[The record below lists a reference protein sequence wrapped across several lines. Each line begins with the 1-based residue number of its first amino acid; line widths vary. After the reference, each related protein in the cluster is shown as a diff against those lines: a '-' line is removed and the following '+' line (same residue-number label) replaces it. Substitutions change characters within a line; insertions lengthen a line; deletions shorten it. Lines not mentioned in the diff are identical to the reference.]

1 MVATMTIF
9 LYGPP
14 GSGKSTAG
22 RLLAKSLGLPFY
34 DLDQE
39 IETRNRKSIPEIFDS
54 QGESGFRAAERIEI
68 QRLAGLGES
77 VVALGGG
84 ALLDGKT
91 RAIAEDAGPVL
102 CLSASFQTLI
112 ERLAVDKIQPGVLYR
127 RPLLAG
133 DPTRRLD
140 DLLARRADHYS
151 SFNLRLDT
159 TGLSPTE
166 TAWQAQIRL
175 GRFLVRGI
183 GAGYKV
189 LVRPGSL
196 DDLGEKLRE
205 LGLNGPLAV
214 VSDENVAALYA
225 GRVSRS
231 LAASGYSSQLVVLP
245 AGEQHKTVATLG
257 RLWEAFLSAGLER
270 GSTVV
275 ALGGG
280 VVSDLAG
287 FAAAT
292 FLRGLRWVIVPTS
305 LLGMVDASLGGKTGA
320 DLPQGKNLVGAF
332 HAPAL
337 VLVDPRVLD
346 TLPQVEMRCGLAEAI
361 KHAVIADPALF
372 ETCLRTWPALFCTD
386 GNARVDYDELV
397 RRSMAVKIRVIQQDP
412 LEKGLRAVLNFGHT
426 IGHAVEAASGLQV
439 RHGEAVS
446 IGIVAETRLA
456 EQIGL
461 AEKGLADKI
470 GNLLNSVGLPIEI
483 PRALERQALIS
494 AIGVDKKRQDGK
506 VRFSLPVRIG
516 EVKYG
521 VEIEEAVLCDLFSS
535 CTGPI

>member
-1 MVATMTIF
+1 MTIF

-22 RLLAKSLGLPFY
+22 GLLAESLGLPFY
-34 DLDQE
+34 DLDHE
-39 IETRNRKSIPEIFDS
+39 IETYNGKSIPEIFDS

-68 QRLAGLGES
+68 RRVANLGES

-84 ALLDGKT
+84 ALLDDST
-91 RAIAEDAGPVL
+91 RTIAEDAGPVL
-102 CLSASFQTLI
+102 CLSASLQTLI
-112 ERLAVDKIQPGVLYR
+112 ERLAGDETQPGVLYR
-127 RPLLAG
+127 RPLLAS

-140 DLLARRADHYS
+140 ELLTRRAAHYS
-151 SFNLRLDT
+151 SFDLQLDT
-159 TGLSPTE
+159 TGLSPME
-166 TAWQAQIRL
+166 TSWQAQIRL
-175 GRFLVRGI
+175 GRFLVRGT
-183 GAGYKV
+183 GTGCKV
-189 LVRPGSL
+189 LVRPGSI
-196 DDLGEKLRE
+196 DDLGEELKE
-205 LGLNGPLAV
+205 LGLKGPLAV

-231 LAASGYSSQLVVLP
+231 LTASGYSSQLVVLP
-245 AGEQHKTVATLG
+245 AGEQHKTVASLG

-292 FLRGLRWVIVPTS
+292 FLRGLCWAVVPTS
-305 LLGMVDASLGGKTGA
+305 LLGMVDASLGGKTAA
-320 DLPQGKNLVGAF
+320 DLPQGKNLVGVF
-332 HAPAL
+332 HAPCL
-337 VLVDPRVLD
+337 VLADPQLLD
-346 TLPQVEMRCGLAEAI
+346 TLPQVEMRCGLAEVI
-361 KHAVIADPALF
+361 KHIVIADAALF
-372 ETCLRTWPALFCTD
+372 ESCMRSWPTVFCSD
-386 GNARVDYDELV
+386 DARVNYDEIV
-397 RRSMAVKIRVIQQDP
+397 RRSMAVKIRVIQADP
-412 LEKGLRAVLNFGHT
+412 LEKGQRAVLNFGHT
-426 IGHAVEAASGLQV
+426 IGHAVEAASGLQI

-456 EQIGL
+456 ERIGL

-470 GNLLNSVGLPIEI
+470 GNLLNAVGLPIEI
-483 PRALERQALIS
+483 PRSLERQALI
-494 AIGVDKKRQDGK
+494 AGIGVDKKRQGGK

-516 EVKYG
+516 EVNYG

>member
-1 MVATMTIF
+1 MTIF

-14 GSGKSTAG
+14 GSGKSAAG
-22 RLLAKSLGLPFY
+22 RLLAESLGLPFY
-34 DLDQE
+34 DLDHE
-39 IETRNRKSIPEIFDS
+39 IETHNRKSIPEIFDS
-54 QGESGFRAAERIEI
+54 QGESGFRTAERIEI
-68 QRLAGLGES
+68 QRVASLGDS

-84 ALLDGKT
+84 ALLDGTT
-91 RAIAEDAGPVL
+91 RTIAEDAGPVL
-102 CLSASFQTLI
+102 CLSASVQTLT
-112 ERLAVDKIQPGVLYR
+112 ERLAGDKIQ
-127 RPLLAG
+127 RPLLAD
-133 DPTRRLD
+133 DPTRRLNE
-140 DLLARRADHYS
+140 LLTRRAAHYS
-151 SFNLRLDT
+151 SFHLRLDT
-159 TGLSPTE
+159 TGLSPME

-189 LVRPGSL
+189 LVRPGSV
-196 DDLGEKLRE
+196 DDLGEKLQE
-205 LGLNGPLAV
+205 LGLKGPLAV

-245 AGEQHKTVATLG
+245 TGEQHKTVATLG
-257 RLWEAFLSAGLER
+257 RLWEAFLAAGLER

-292 FLRGLRWVIVPTS
+292 FLRGLCWVIVPTS

-320 DLPQGKNLVGAF
+320 DLPQGKNLVGVF
-332 HAPAL
+332 HAPTL
-337 VLVDPRVLD
+337 VLADPQLLD

-361 KHAVIADPALF
+361 KHAVIADAALF
-372 ETCLRTWPALFCTD
+372 EYGVLYRRCLRSWPTVFCTD
-386 GNARVDYDELV
+386 DAQVDYDELV
-397 RRSMAVKIRVIQQDP
+397 RRSMAVKIRVIQEDP
-412 LEKGLRAVLNFGHT
+412 LEKGRRAVLNFGHT
-426 IGHAVEAASGLQV
+426 IGHAVEAASGLQI

-446 IGIVAETRLA
+446 IGMVAETHLA
-456 EQIGL
+456 ERIGL

-470 GNLLNSVGLPIEI
+470 GNLLNAVGLPIEV
-483 PRALERQALIS
+483 PRTLERQALIA
-494 AIGVDKKRQDGK
+494 AIGVDKKRQGGK

-516 EVKYG
+516 EVNYG
-521 VEIEEAVLCDLFSS
+521 IEIEEAILCDLFSS
-535 CTGPI
+535 CTGQI